1 MVWQSPF
8 AEVDEVSSSSSKPK
22 YRTTGDSSGNMLK
35 RLKRIAL
42 QASKTLGVF
51 SLATNSRWRRQRLL
65 ILAYHGISQEDEH
78 LWNPQLFMRPDHFRE
93 RMEILKRS
101 NYNVLP
107 LVDAL
112 ERVRSDDLPE
122 RSVVL
127 TFDDGFYNFYRHA
140 YPILKDHDFPATLY
154 LTTYY
159 CFYNRP
165 VFDVACAYI
174 IWKGRG
180 RMINGEGLTGQSGML
195 DLSGELGRASA
206 VREIRAFARRTKLS
220 AEEKD
225 ELIATLADRLN
236 VDYDAVLSERILHL
250 LNPAEVV
257 QLAAQGIDVQL
268 HTHRHRTPL
277 ERQPFLREIEDNRR
291 AIEKITGS
299 TASHFCYPSGLYDL
313 QFLPWLSESGVAS
326 ATTCDPG
333 FTTRNTD
340 QLLLPRLVDT
350 SLFSPIEFEGW
361 LSGISSI
368 LPRRTPL
375 MEEA

>member
-1 MVWQSPF
+1 MAIAF

-78 LWNPQLFMRPDHFRE
+78 LWNPQLFMRPDHFRQ

-112 ERVRSDDLPE
+112 ERVRADDLPE

-350 SLFSPIEFEGW
+350 SLFSTIEFEGW